1 MNIAALM
8 LEAAGLMATG
18 MLVVFIFLLLLI
30 GALKLM
36 SHFLQEDEST
46 RAQAP
51 TAGRPATAGI
61 PKAHIAAIAAAVHQY
76 RKQ

>member
-1 MNIAALM
+1 MKIAALM

-18 MLVVFIFLLLLI
+18 MLVVFMFLLLLI

-46 RAQAP
+46 GAQLSTSRGP
-51 TAGRPATAGI
+51 VTEGI

>member
-1 MNIAALM
+1 M

-18 MLVVFIFLLLLI
+18 MLVVFMFLLLLI

-36 SHFLQEDEST
+36 SHFLREDEST
-46 RAQAP
+46 KAELP
-51 TAGRPATAGI
+51 TATQLPRVGI